1 MDSSREPSSRLFN
14 RLEIEMRVACISCD
28 ECSIDIES
36 FTPRCVYNEAVCFTR
51 DRLA

>member
-14 RLEIEMRVACISCD
+14 TLEIEMRVECISCD
-28 ECSIDIES
+28 ECSVNIES
-36 FTPRCVYNEAVCFTR
+36 FRPRCVCNEAVYFTR